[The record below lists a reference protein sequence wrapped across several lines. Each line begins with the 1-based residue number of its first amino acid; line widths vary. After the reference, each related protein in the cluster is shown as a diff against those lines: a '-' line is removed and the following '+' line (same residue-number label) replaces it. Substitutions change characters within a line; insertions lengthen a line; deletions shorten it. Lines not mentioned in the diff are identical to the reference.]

1 MVAADVALAMVSSS
15 GSGGTDPGWAVSAF
29 FAALY
34 GALLLLQGFVEMGVK
49 GERGVVKRRSGSGS
63 LAAAAAAARRW

>member
-1 MVAADVALAMVSSS
+1 MVAADVALVMVSSS

-29 FAALY
+29 LAALN

-49 GERGVVKRRSGSGS
+49 GGRGIIKRRSGSGS
-63 LAAAAAAARRW
+63 LAAAVAAARLW

>member
-29 FAALY
+29 LAALY

-49 GERGVVKRRSGSGS
+49 GGRGVVERHSGS